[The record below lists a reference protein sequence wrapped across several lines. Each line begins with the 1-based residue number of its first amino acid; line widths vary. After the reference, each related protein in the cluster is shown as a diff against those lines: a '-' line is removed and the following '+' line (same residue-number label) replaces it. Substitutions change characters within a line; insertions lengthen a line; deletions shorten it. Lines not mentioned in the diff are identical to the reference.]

1 MSKLNTV
8 KEFSDYSFSELIDLS
23 KEQFDLVLSR
33 DDSNVGYLE
42 NLRKLLSAHYDGVK
56 VQIDALSELHNN
68 KDTDEVTKQKCIE
81 TIKGMYKILFSIEY
95 KACAIYEKVK
105 RLTEQID

>member
-33 DDSNVGYLE
+33 DDSNIGYLE

-68 KDTDEVTKQKCIE
+68 KDTDVDTKQKCIE

-95 KACAIYEKVK
+95 KACAIYKK
-105 RLTEQID
+105 TQSLMEQLD

>member
-8 KEFSDYSFSELIDLS
+8 KRFSDYSFSELIDLS
-23 KEQFDLVLSR
+23 KGQFDLVLSR

-56 VQIDALSELHNN
+56 VQIDALTELHND
-68 KDTDEVTKQKCIE
+68 KDTDNETKQDCIE

-95 KACAIYEKVK
+95 KACAIYGKTQS
-105 RLTEQID
+105 LMEQLD

>member
-8 KEFSDYSFSELIDLS
+8 KGFSDYSFSELIDLS

-56 VQIDALSELHNN
+56 VQIDALTELHND
-68 KDTDEVTKQKCIE
+68 KDTDNETKQDCIE

-95 KACAIYEKVK
+95 KACAIYGKTQSLMK
-105 RLTEQID
+105 QLD

>member
-1 MSKLNTV
+1 MGKLNTV
-8 KEFSDYSFSELIDLS
+8 KGFSDYSFSELIDLS

-56 VQIDALSELHNN
+56 VQIDALTELHND
-68 KDTDEVTKQKCIE
+68 KDTDNETKQDCIE

-95 KACAIYEKVK
+95 KACAIYGKTQS
-105 RLTEQID
+105 LMEQLD